1 MVVSVPILPEL
12 NGLTTNTNSV
22 TPGYMDS
29 NEPGGADSPSCVEFC
44 QAWRGYSK
52 SIRGERLIFLTF
64 TETTLL
70 TSRTVKYHDAV
81 KAYEPYNNSL
91 SPLPEMRTERV
102 TIVQQAMQRQL
113 MCMSW

>member
-1 MVVSVPILPEL
+1 MVVSVPTLPEL
-12 NGLTTNTNSV
+12 NGLTTDTNSV

-29 NEPGGADSPSCVEFC
+29 NEPAVPTHLAVWEFC

-70 TSRTVKYHDAV
+70 TPRTVKYHDAV
-81 KAYEPYNNSL
+81 QAYEPYKKLVKPVARDAN
-91 SPLPEMRTERV
+91 
-102 TIVQQAMQRQL
+102 
-113 MCMSW
+113 